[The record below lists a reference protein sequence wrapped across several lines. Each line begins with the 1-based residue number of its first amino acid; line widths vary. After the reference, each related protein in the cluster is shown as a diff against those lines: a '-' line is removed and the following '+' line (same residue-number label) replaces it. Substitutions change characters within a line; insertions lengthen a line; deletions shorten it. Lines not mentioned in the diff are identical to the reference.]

1 MCTLRHFPTSIEH
14 CIEWA
19 RDNFDEYFVKAIN
32 DVKAF
37 IEDRER
43 FYLNLPQFG
52 IPSDQIIK
60 LNKIIRYTKM
70 IINKDFKECINIALE
85 EYNELYYNSIIS
97 ILNKYPP
104 DCLNK
109 DGTKFWS
116 GDKRTPKPI
125 PFNTENKLSFLFIEK
140 FAKIL
145 ANSMSIPLIEDN
157 DLIKNEIIQIKSSFI
172 EEEKKSIK
180 GNFNKYDYFREIEKH
195 TEEIKNK
202 IKLDIIKLNKIK
214 EEANNLN
221 VYDIR
226 ENIQNIF
233 KSQEF
238 EKDEDSNGHVDYIYA
253 AANLRAELFQIEKC
267 SRIRAKIISGKIIPA
282 IATTTSSIV
291 GLSSLQLYSLYQ
303 SNDIKYL
310 RDNYFNL
317 SICSFTF
324 GTPGI
329 YEENVEKKA
338 KTEQIRKGFMNYL
351 YNKLYILK
359 DILNYFFS

>member
-1 MCTLRHFPTSIEH
+1 
-14 CIEWA
+14 
-19 RDNFDEYFVKAIN
+19 
-32 DVKAF
+32 
-37 IEDRER
+37 
-43 FYLNLPQFG
+43 
-52 IPSDQIIK
+52 
-60 LNKIIRYTKM
+60 
-70 IINKDFKECINIALE
+70 
-85 EYNELYYNSIIS
+85 
-97 ILNKYPP
+97 
-104 DCLNK
+104 
-109 DGTKFWS
+109 
-116 GDKRTPKPI
+116 
-125 PFNTENKLSFLFIEK
+125 
-140 FAKIL
+140 
-145 ANSMSIPLIEDN
+145 MSIPLIEDN